1 MDLLD
6 TLVFIGILR
15 IHLKLTRLLCRAGRV
30 SMSEATMEAEAL
42 GLLLPLLEK
51 ISADSSSWGNNHAR
65 ICKASRE

>member
-1 MDLLD
+1 MN
-6 TLVFIGILR
+6 
-15 IHLKLTRLLCRAGRV
+15 LTRLLCRAGRV

-65 ICKASRE
+65 ICKASRK